1 VKNKEKT
8 MLPIIHE
15 IPPITMNI
23 WLASGAITLTAPTH
37 PPEHL
42 TVGNHAFLPK
52 GTASTWDIAAG
63 TVAVIVYVTA

>member
-23 WLASGAITLTAPTH
+23 WLASGAITLT
-37 PPEHL
+37 
-42 TVGNHAFLPK
+42 
-52 GTASTWDIAAG
+52 STGCENLYFIDQFDNEF
-63 TVAVIVYVTA
+63 YCKCYPQ